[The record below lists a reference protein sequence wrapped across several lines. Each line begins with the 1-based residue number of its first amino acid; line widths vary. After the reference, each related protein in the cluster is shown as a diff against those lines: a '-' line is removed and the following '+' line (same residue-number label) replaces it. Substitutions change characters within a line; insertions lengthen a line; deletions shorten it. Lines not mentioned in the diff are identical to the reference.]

1 MFLIYKL
8 NLSNVINLNAGEFS
22 KFYEKE
28 IGRICIAKPKEY
40 IYDYITNRL
49 DEVLNELNQ
58 ANIYACL

>member
-1 MFLIYKL
+1 
-8 NLSNVINLNAGEFS
+8 LNAGEFS